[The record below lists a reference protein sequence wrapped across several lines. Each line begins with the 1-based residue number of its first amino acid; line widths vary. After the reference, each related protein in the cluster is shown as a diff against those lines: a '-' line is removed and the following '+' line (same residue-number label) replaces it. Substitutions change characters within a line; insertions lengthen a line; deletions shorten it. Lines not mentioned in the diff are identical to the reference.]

1 MIRINLIRSAGN
13 SGGFCRLTVEGHAE
27 AAPKGLDIVCAGVSS
42 IVQMLAEW
50 VEEDPSKQL
59 CQKRVELEEG
69 RAMIEVSARVQEMTR
84 VLDWFG
90 LAGEGLEMI
99 AASYPQY
106 VQYSDSVER
115 KDEDDE
121 DLEEETV

>member
-1 MIRINLIRSAGN
+1 MIKINLIQSVDN
-13 SGGFCRLTVEGHAE
+13 SGGFCRLTVEGHAG
-27 AAPKGLDIVCAGVSS
+27 AAPKGLDIVCAGVSG

-50 VEEDPSKQL
+50 VKKDPCKQL
-59 CQKRVELEEG
+59 CQKRVEIEEG
-69 RAMIEVSARVQEMTR
+69 RAMIEASARAQEMPR

-99 AASYPQY
+99 AAAYPEY
-106 VQYSDSVER
+106 VQYSDSIKR
-115 KDEDDE
+115 KDE